1 MKAAQVGTT
10 TFVEAHT
17 RMNEIAMHA
26 ENVGRKGGTVS
37 SHVLGDIFYFP
48 ANDPPPPPKPD

>member
-26 ENVGRKGGTVS
+26 ENVGRIGGTVS
-37 SHVLGDIFYFP
+37 SRVSYVLGIFL
-48 ANDPPPPPKPD
+48 PPY